1 MGSESSPW
9 GISPGMIVGY
19 PAASKTVKVGA
30 EPDAIHIRKD
40 DRDMIIREKI
50 LPIDADSLVGF
61 IHGLSL
67 GRIGSVNLL
76 GRIVKGGSPAF
87 GSEPQFLALN
97 GNRKNHFAG
106 KTLFGGDVLEGQGP
120 L

>member
-1 MGSESSPW
+1 MV
-9 GISPGMIVGY
+9 VGY
-19 PAASKTVKVGA
+19 PPASKTVKIGA
-30 EPDAIHIRKD
+30 EPDAIHVRQD

-50 LPIDADSLVGF
+50 LPIDADPLVDF
-61 IHGLSL
+61 IRRLSL
-67 GRIGSVNLL
+67 GRIGSANLL
-76 GRIVKGGSPAF
+76 GRIVKGSPSAI

-106 KTLFGGDVLEGQGP
+106 KALFGGDVLEGQGP